1 MNSKDLEVFLVL
13 AETENMQKAGQ
24 LCDKTPSMLSKT
36 LKRLEHQLGVS
47 LFDRVGK
54 HIKLNPAGVKLRVN
68 AAKIVAQT
76 QQTIAECSGLQVSS
90 QYKIAAP
97 SIVLFRWA
105 SVLSKT
111 LLAYQS
117 DAAID
122 FQTHYEQQALDK
134 LLHGQA
140 DIALITSAI
149 AAQIPHSIYTAPLG
163 QLTMQ
168 VAAGKNHPLVKQGN
182 VNDGIVDVS
191 VEQLLAHGFVSPT
204 ISPYCGQNRGIGCDG
219 WQNEQF
225 PRQLN
230 LVANDY
236 GVLGQLVKAG
246 QALAYLPDYW
256 LRELGLVQLRLD
268 NQLEAYQEDIMIASF
283 QQDLVELFTAR

>member
-1 MNSKDLEVFLVL
+1 MNIKDLEVFLVL

-24 LCDKTPSMLSKT
+24 ICDKTPSMLSKT
-36 LKRLEHQLGVS
+36 LKRLEQQLGVA

-54 HIKLNPAGVKLRVN
+54 HIKLNAAGSKLRFNAVKL
-68 AAKIVAQT
+68 VAQA
-76 QQTIAECSGLQVSS
+76 QQTMAECSGMQIST

-111 LLAYQS
+111 LLAYQT

-122 FQTHYEQQALDK
+122 FQTHYEQQSLDK
-134 LLHGQA
+134 LLNGQA
-140 DIALITSAI
+140 DIALVTSAI
-149 AAQIPHSIYTAPLG
+149 AAQIPNSVYTAPLG

-168 VAAGKNHPLVKQGN
+168 VAAGKNHPLVQHAD
-182 VNDGIVDVS
+182 VCDGTVDVS

-204 ISPYCGQNRGIGCDG
+204 VSPYCGQNRGIGCDG

-268 NQLEAYQEDIMIASF
+268 NQVDVYQEDILIASF
-283 QQDLVELFTAR
+283 QQDLVDLFTEQ